1 MNIQNANIREIA
13 RVLGLTVSSFSA
25 VEYGKL
31 YYREI
36 EKEKISALKD
46 LHGNFESL
54 MKITSEMKEDLKRW
68 VSKVFDEHRVIRDQ
82 SPKFTI
88 QTYASNDGWGAVVG
102 KKSTG
107 GRWLA
112 EELDNHINTLEM
124 MAVYFAWKAFV
135 SDIRNEDILI
145 LSDNTSTVSYISNMD
160 GIMSTSCNRVSTQIW
175 LFCRKHTTC
184 IWLSASTFLVSK
196 TS

>member
-1 MNIQNANIREIA
+1 MNIQNANIIEIA
-13 RVLGLTVSSFSA
+13 RVLGLIVSSFSA

-46 LHGNFESL
+46 SHGNFESL
-54 MKITSEMKEDLKRW
+54 MRITSEMKEDLKRW
-68 VSKVFDEHRVIRDQ
+68 VSNVFDEHRVIRHQ
-82 SPKFTI
+82 SPKITI
-88 QTYASNDGWGAVVG
+88 QTYTSYDGWGAVVG

-112 EELDNHINTLEM
+112 EELDNHTNTLEM
-124 MAVYFAWKAFV
+124 MAVYFARKAFV
-135 SDIRNEDILI
+135 SDIRNEDIWI

-160 GIMSTSCNRVSTQIW
+160 GIMSSSCNRVSKQIW
-175 LFCRKHTTC
+175 LFCRKHT